1 MKPTVTGIDNARI
14 AVIALGSLGLPL
26 AAEFGRAADTIGF
39 DINAKRIEELQVG
52 HDRTR
57 ELSAEELA
65 DIPRLRY
72 AREERKPHLRA
83 SNVNPSNQLHNKTQG
98 S

>member
-14 AVIALGSLGLPL
+14 AVIGLGHVGLPL
-26 AAEFGRAADTIGF
+26 AAEFRRVADTIGF
-39 DINAKRIEELQVG
+39 DINAKRIKELQAG

-57 ELSAEELA
+57 ELSADELA

-72 AREERKPHLRA
+72 AVKNENLTCVRPTSIHQFSFTTRLRD
-83 SNVNPSNQLHNKTQG
+83 H
-98 S
+98 